1 MQQKMQQWVADAC
14 AYDERSVQISR
25 ASLSEKYSSGE
36 AGSVS
41 SAKMQKYSSVEP
53 GSASSSQVLKEKDQ
67 QAKLLAAT
75 QRARGDANRKR
86 LDHKCA
92 KQKLKRM
99 QTLSHSMAYTHSYS
113 LAYTQALLGRQ
124 AAKKRAALQVASP

>member
-1 MQQKMQQWVADAC
+1 MQAKLLAATQRARGDANWF
-14 AYDERSVQISR
+14 R
-25 ASLSEKYSSGE
+25 GE
-36 AGSVS
+36 
-41 SAKMQKYSSVEP
+41 YSSVEP
-53 GSASSSQVLKEKDQ
+53 GSASSPEMQKYSSGQPGSASSSLVLKEKHQ

-86 LDHKCA
+86 LDHKYA
-92 KQKLKRM
+92 KRTLKRM
-99 QTLSHSMAYTHSYS
+99 QTISHSMAYTDSFS